1 MNYIG
6 GNTPVR
12 RKYIDG
18 MRIGS
23 HLDQVRE
30 FIQQP
35 PKYISRWGR
44 IDCIY
49 NWIGLIIRLK
59 RHHWTGDKAV
69 PYGIVVEVGR
79 TSWLAALWTDGTSP
93 CEQIAVRD
101 IDSWSPPHVHSL
113 KNEML
118 ERRHSEEWLLQF
130 LRNLDYQNLS
140 RR

>member
-1 MNYIG
+1 MNYIR
-6 GNTPVR
+6 GNTSVR
-12 RKYIDG
+12 PKIDG

-23 HLDQVRE
+23 HLDDVRE

-59 RHHWTGDKAV
+59 RRHWTGNKAV

-93 CEQIAVRD
+93 NEQIAVRD
-101 IDSWSPPHVHSL
+101 IDCWSPPHVYTL
-113 KNEML
+113 KKDML
-118 ERRHSEEWLLQF
+118 GRRYSEEQLIHL